1 MKARAVIFSDIKGWH
16 EKQLSTAF
24 HKFEVEATVVS
35 LSKCRYVHENPFGGL
50 IIPGFEVELPDIAFV
65 RGISS
70 GTFEQVTFRL
80 DILHSLQ
87 ELSVPV
93 VNRARV
99 IERTVDKVMTSHML
113 LKNGIS
119 TVPAWSFE
127 SLNEVENFLV
137 ANLDT
142 QEKFV
147 MKPMFGSRGR
157 GLVLLDSVADL
168 PDSKATAGVCYLQKF
183 ISASGELWRDWRV
196 MVSGG
201 QAVCAMERRSENW
214 ITNRAQGG
222 QCHSADLDPQALELA
237 ERAVTAVDA
246 AYGGVDIIQTQQG
259 EWQVLEINGVPAWR
273 GLQSVTQFNIAER
286 LVSDCLEFL

>member
-1 MKARAVIFSDIKGWH
+1 MKTRAVIFSDIKGWH
-16 EKQLSTAF
+16 EKQLSVAF
-24 HKFEVEATVVS
+24 CKFEVEPTVVS

-50 IIPGFEVELPDIAFV
+50 VIPGFEDELPEIAFV

-113 LKNGIS
+113 LKNGVS

-127 SLNEVENFLV
+127 SSNEMESFLES
-137 ANLDT
+137 NLGM

-157 GLVLLDSVADL
+157 GLMLLNSVADL
-168 PDSKATAGVCYLQKF
+168 PDSEAIAGVYYLQKF
-183 ISASGELWRDWRV
+183 VSTSGELWRDWRV

-214 ITNRAQGG
+214 ITNRAQGAK
-222 QCHSADLDPQALELA
+222 CFPAELAPQALELS
-237 ERAVTAVDA
+237 ERAVDAVDA
-246 AYGGVDIIQTQQG
+246 DYGGVDIIQTQQG